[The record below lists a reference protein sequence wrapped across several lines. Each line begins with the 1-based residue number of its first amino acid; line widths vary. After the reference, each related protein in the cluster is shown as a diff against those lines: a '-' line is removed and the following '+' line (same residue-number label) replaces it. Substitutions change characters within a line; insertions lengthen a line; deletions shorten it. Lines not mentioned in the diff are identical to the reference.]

1 MEATAARATCGLEQ
15 VRTISRTI
23 IRGVPSRLAVLD
35 LIPSEFVLNMSL
47 LEKFFSS
54 RESQRLDSA
63 MSTICHILTL
73 HCSMKSWTFVFF
85 S

>member
-1 MEATAARATCGLEQ
+1 MG
-15 VRTISRTI
+15 S
-23 IRGVPSRLAVLD
+23 VPSRLAVTHLMP
-35 LIPSEFVLNMSL
+35 IEFVLNMSL

-63 MSTICHILTL
+63 MSTICHIVTL
-73 HCSMKSWTFVFF
+73 HCSMENWTFVFF